1 MSGAS
6 ATDPSALGDDDRTV
20 ARGGGDPAARGRGD
34 TAARGDGEVLDL
46 LRRRRAEGS
55 RPGTRSDPH
64 TLALVV
70 GGGGMRGAY
79 AGGMVHAL
87 EDAGLADGF
96 DVVYGSSAGAYVGT
110 ALVLGHG
117 ADAARIFVDDMA
129 DRDFID
135 PRRFGTRNPVVS
147 LDHLLEHILV
157 HSKPTDWQSLVES
170 PVPLRVVLTHAG
182 DLQPH
187 VFTGLPHGD
196 DWKRAMRATAAIPL
210 LTGPPVRIDGE
221 SWIDGSVGDPLPVA
235 RALEDGATHVLA
247 LMTRTV
253 AELTRH
259 DPGAR
264 APLWA
269 RSLDRIAPGLGRM
282 TQDVAR
288 HGESLALITDAAH
301 PGREGAHLLTIAPT
315 RSAGV
320 RGLTTDPERVR
331 EATRIGREAVTSA
344 LRSPVG

>member
-1 MSGAS
+1 MTAAS
-6 ATDPSALGDDDRTV
+6 PAGPSAAR
-20 ARGGGDPAARGRGD
+20 RGGTDAAHGGG
-34 TAARGDGEVLDL
+34 TNAAHGGERDAAHGDGEVLDL

-55 RPGTRSDPH
+55 RPGARSDPH

-79 AGGMVHAL
+79 AAGMVHAL
-87 EDAGLADGF
+87 ADAGLADGF

-117 ADAARIFVDDMA
+117 ADAAGIFVDDMA
-129 DRDFID
+129 GRDFID
-135 PRRFGTRNPVVS
+135 PRRFGSRNPVVS
-147 LDHLLEHILV
+147 LDHLLDHILV
-157 HSKPTDWQSLVES
+157 HSKPTEWQSLVES
-170 PVPLRVVLTHAG
+170 PVPLRVILTHAG

-210 LTGPPVRIDGE
+210 LTGPPVQIDGQG
-221 SWIDGSVGDPLPVA
+221 WIDGSVGDPLPVA
-235 RALEDGATHVLA
+235 RALREGATHVLA

-259 DPGAR
+259 DPAGR
-264 APLWA
+264 TPLWA
-269 RSLDRIAPGLGRM
+269 RSLDLIAPGLGRM

-301 PGREGAHLLTIAPT
+301 PDREDAHLLTIAPP

-320 RGLTTDPERVR
+320 RGLTTDTERVR
-331 EATRIGREAVTSA
+331 EATRIGHDAVRTSLA
-344 LRSPVG
+344 R

>member
-1 MSGAS
+1 MPTPTRGA
-6 ATDPSALGDDDRTV
+6 TEPSASHGD
-20 ARGGGDPAARGRGD
+20 A
-34 TAARGDGEVLDL
+34 EVLDL
-46 LRRRRAEGS
+46 LRRRRDETS
-55 RPGTRSDPH
+55 RPGARTDPN

-87 EDAGLADGF
+87 HDAGLADGF
-96 DVVYGSSAGAYVGT
+96 DVVYGSSAGAFVGT

-117 ADAARIFVDDMA
+117 RDASRIFVDDMA
-129 DRDFID
+129 GRDFID
-135 PRRFGTRNPVVS
+135 PRRFGSRHPVVS
-147 LDHLLEHILV
+147 LDHLLDHILV
-157 HSKPTDWQSLVES
+157 HSKPTEWQSLVDS
-170 PVPLRVVLTHAG
+170 PVPLRVMVTHAG
-182 DLQPH
+182 DLRPH
-187 VFTGLPHGD
+187 VITGLPHGD

-210 LTGPPVRIDGE
+210 LTGPPVQIDGE

-253 AELTRH
+253 GELSRH
-259 DPGAR
+259 AAGNR
-264 APLWA
+264 TPLWA
-269 RSLDRIAPGLGRM
+269 RSLDRLAPGLGRM

-301 PGREGAHLLTIAPT
+301 PGRAGAHLLTIAPSH
-315 RSAGV
+315 SAGV

-331 EATRIGREAVTSA
+331 EATRIGRDAVRTSLA
-344 LRSPVG
+344 VPAA